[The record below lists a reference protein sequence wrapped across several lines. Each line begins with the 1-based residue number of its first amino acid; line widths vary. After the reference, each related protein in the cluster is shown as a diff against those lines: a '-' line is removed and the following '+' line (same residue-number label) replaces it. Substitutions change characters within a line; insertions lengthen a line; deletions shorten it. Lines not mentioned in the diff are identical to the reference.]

1 MNVVVEY
8 PEDFPLEGADRKV
21 FERRLRDLFAKE
33 ESHPGQTL
41 DHLRKRIGL
50 DSRCYSE
57 DYRELE
63 TLFAIA
69 RTDSGDDVRRALLRR
84 VGEYVSVRLRPAL
97 FAVPSDPGTSGL
109 CTDDEHPSGSSSVSP
124 SGWPDWAPLIVG
136 MLLAVVLGMLVIAG
150 IRWVF
155 LTPRDSQPLAPA
167 TSTSTRAAPAIA
179 PASSDASMVAV
190 DTDMPLLPPVV
201 DVKIDTHQPA
211 WALAALARLAPA
223 EKGEYLIELKV
234 SPVFDDEPDTQTAKD
249 PGVQHSQP
257 ASGAKQ

>member
-50 DSRCYSE
+50 DSRYYSE

-69 RTDSGDDVRRALLRR
+69 RTDPGDDVRRALLRR
-84 VGEYVSVRLRPAL
+84 AGEYVSVRLRPAL
-97 FAVPSDPGTSGL
+97 FAVPSDAGTSGPG
-109 CTDDEHPSGSSSVSP
+109 TDDEHPSGNSSVS
-124 SGWPDWAPLIVG
+124 SSDWPDWTLIVG
-136 MLLAVVLGMLVIAG
+136 MVLAVILGMLVIAG

-155 LTPRDSQPLAPA
+155 LTPRDSQPVAPA
-167 TSTSTRAAPAIA
+167 TSTSTRAVPAIA
-179 PASSDASMVAV
+179 PASSDASMVAP

-234 SPVFDDEPDTQTAKD
+234 SPVFDDEPDTQTANG